1 MVVDGF
7 FPLVAASDTARK
19 GRAGIVEF
27 GLPYAQ
33 DAAIT
38 RHLASFLQQ
47 HPGELPDTLLLNGG
61 VFRADALARRLAGH
75 LERLARRPGY
85 PAAQR

>member
-1 MVVDGF
+1 MVDGF
-7 FPLVAASDTARK
+7 FPMVEPSETAKK

-47 HPGELPDTLLLNGG
+47 HQGELPDTLLLNGG
-61 VFRADALARRLAGH
+61 VFRADALARRLADTLSHWRGA
-75 LERLARRPGY
+75 AR
-85 PAAQR
+85 